1 MHDPDGGLLE
11 RMVAGDASALAEA
24 YDAHSS
30 AVFAVAYRM
39 LPDWHVAEDV
49 VHDVFL
55 SLWERPAGYDP
66 RRGRLRPWLCAA
78 ARCQVI
84 DRIRRT
90 EVEIRRLPAM
100 AADFSPVAD
109 ITEAIDRD
117 VIAKVV
123 RRSIDELPESRRA
136 AVLLAY
142 YGGLSYREVAVQLG
156 IAEGTAKSRMRTAL
170 RQLANLLDAE
180 SLT

>member
-1 MHDPDGGLLE
+1 MPDPDGKLRE

-30 AVFAVAYRM
+30 AVFGVVYRM

-55 SLWERPAGYDP
+55 SLWERPADYDP
-66 RRGRLRPWLCAA
+66 RRGRLRPWLCAV
-78 ARCQVI
+78 ARCRVI

-90 EVEIRRLPAM
+90 EAELRRLPTI
-100 AADFSPVAD
+100 AADVSPVAD

-117 VIAKVV
+117 IMAKVV
-123 RRSIDELPESRRA
+123 RRSVDELPESRRA

-142 YGGLSYREVAVQLG
+142 YGGLSYREVAVRLG

-180 SLT
+180 GLI